1 MITTSDITKR
11 LTTKQLEVIKE
22 NHKLDPIISISHG
35 SVRSGK
41 TREKILLFLEHV
53 FKFRGQRKKFIITGT
68 TIGTLK
74 RNVLD
79 EITECFNIDTQLNQ
93 RNEFHLFGNIV
104 CCFGTKDIDDY
115 KAIKGFTSHG
125 WYGNEIIE
133 SHKTS
138 VDQCFKR
145 CSGKGTRIFWET
157 NPAAPNHYIKKDYI
171 DKSGSL
177 LKNGQLWLNAYHYK
191 LEDNTFLTEEII
203 ENLKKSTPTG
213 VWYDRDINGL
223 WVAAEGM
230 IYKDFDMNKHKITS
244 CPQNIVNYI
253 AGVDWGWEHKG
264 VIVVI
269 AVDNQGNFSLI
280 DEYVAEHKDV
290 DEYWVGIAQKIQDK
304 YRGIVFFC
312 DTARPEYIEK
322 FKKKGIRVYE
332 ETTQKSVMPG
342 ITLLATLFKKNQ
354 FFYLENRCPY
364 FLEEI
369 FLYRM
374 NEKSSKEEPI
384 KENDDVMDAVR
395 YAIYSYCYYKNKNRQ
410 GLTSGSLLF

>member
-1 MITTSDITKR
+1 MITTNDILKR
-11 LTTKQLEVIKE
+11 LTPRQIEVIKD
-22 NHKLDPIISISHG
+22 NHINNPIISVSHG

-41 TREKILLFLEHV
+41 TREKTLLFLEHV
-53 FKFRGQRKKFIITGT
+53 FKFREQHKKFIITGT

-79 EITECFNIDTQLNQ
+79 EMTECFNVDTQLNQ
-93 RNEFHLFGNIV
+93 RNEFRLFGNTV

-115 KAIKGFTSHG
+115 KAIKGFTAHG
-125 WYGNEIIE
+125 WYANEVTE

-145 CSGKGTRIFWET
+145 CSGRGMRIFWET

-171 DKSGSL
+171 DKSGHL
-177 LKNGQLWLNAYHYK
+177 LSNNQLWLKAYHYK
-191 LEDNTFLTEEII
+191 LEDNIFLAQEII
-203 ENLKKSTPTG
+203 ENLKKSTPSG

-230 IYKDFDMNKHKITS
+230 IYKDFDMNKHRVSSI
-244 CPQNIVNYI
+244 PPNIKYYI

-269 AVDNQGNFSLI
+269 GVDTLGNFYII
-280 DEYVAEHKDV
+280 DEYVNHHKDI
-290 DEYWVGIAQKIQDK
+290 DYWVDTAKEIQNK
-304 YRGIVFFC
+304 YKGIVFFC
-312 DTARPEYIEK
+312 DTARPEYIDK
-322 FKKKGIRVYE
+322 FRKSGIRVYDE
-332 ETTQKSVMPG
+332 VTQKSVMPG
-342 ITLLATLFKKNQ
+342 ITLIAGLFKKNQ
-354 FFYLENRCPY
+354 IYYVENRCPY

-374 NEKSSKEEPI
+374 SEKSSREEPI
-384 KENDDVMDAVR
+384 KENDDVMDAIR
-395 YAIYSYCYYKNKNRQ
+395 YAIYSYWYYKNKTSQ
-410 GLTSGSLLF
+410 GLIAGSLLF